1 MHLDRE
7 AERRRQT
14 LGDVV
19 PRLAP
24 VLRAPDT
31 VMVLLVEHI
40 PVPWRPHEVVHAVP
54 NLSLVGE
61 VVATLP
67 GDAPIFGSE
76 HTGRRD
82 PEPHLLGISRV
93 SDDRMQHQPGSTR
106 APLRGGRVVGER
118 VDNLPGDS
126 VIIAG
131 EQRRG
136 LGSRIQPV
144 PTLASDQTWAN
155 RSPNGGTSGVQPIIS
170 AKSASAAAHSSTSP
184 VESFANDHVCPASS
198 ERHTPAPDQPPP
210 PPAQSLPVIGSP
222 MTWLIGQPSQYGP
235 RTVHVRRSEVPSRT
249 KAPFVVPTSR
259 RGAGLGIGASP
270 SRRVSS
276 SG

>member
-1 MHLDRE
+1 
-7 AERRRQT
+7 
-14 LGDVV
+14 
-19 PRLAP
+19 
-24 VLRAPDT
+24 
-31 VMVLLVEHI
+31 MVLLVEHI

-144 PTLASDQTWAN
+144 PHPGQRPDL
-155 RSPNGGTSGVQPIIS
+155 GE
-170 AKSASAAAHSSTSP
+170 P
-184 VESFANDHVCPASS
+184 VA
-198 ERHTPAPDQPPP
+198 ER
-210 PPAQSLPVIGSP
+210 
-222 MTWLIGQPSQYGP
+222 
-235 RTVHVRRSEVPSRT
+235 RHVRRPADHLGEVGIGCGPLVDLTGRELRQRPRMPGVLRAPHPGTGPAAPATGPEPPGHRIPDDMVDRPAVAVWSANGPREAIGGAVEDEGTLRGADQQTGSRT
-249 KAPFVVPTSR
+249 GHR
-259 RGAGLGIGASP
+259 RFSIQAGVLIRMTG
-270 SRRVSS
+270 
-276 SG
+276 